1 MSLLF
6 NSEGYFCQGD
16 VDKDWQLTMKLG
28 RILLTSQE
36 LSLLKKSQIS
46 LTDTEPIIDKFNE
59 GFKIPILK
67 IDKVSLNKKVKIFVV
82 QIETTDGFLFSI
94 TMAGYRSSGKK
105 GSMKLNELLNG
116 MILKS
121 N

>member
-6 NSEGYFCQGD
+6 NSEGYFCEGD
-16 VDKDWQLTMKLG
+16 VEKDWQFTMKFG
-28 RILLTSQE
+28 RILLTTQE
-36 LSLLKKSQIS
+36 LTLHKKSQIS
-46 LTDTEPIIDKFNE
+46 LTDTEPIIDKFTD

-67 IDKVSLNKKVKIFVV
+67 INKVSLIKKGGIYVV

-94 TMAGYRSSGKK
+94 TLAGYRSSGKK
-105 GSMKLNELLNG
+105 ESTELSELLNG
-116 MILKS
+116 IILKS